1 MRNPAYCLQCDDGTL
16 LEHATRDMVFSYC
29 GRSFSAHNVLLL
41 TLRRCVRPPFC
52 FLAVPVW
59 SLAKIFS
66 HATAQR
72 RNVKAVVRRITFQ
85 IESLAALPLWARFF
99 VAISSIGTLPNK
111 ERVSAI
117 LIASKMVA
125 LTITQR
131 LNGWRL

>member
-16 LEHATRDMVFSYC
+16 LEHATRDRVFSYC

-72 RNVKAVVRRITFQ
+72 KSGSEEDSV
-85 IESLAALPLWARFF
+85 SLQVW
-99 VAISSIGTLPNK
+99 
-111 ERVSAI
+111 
-117 LIASKMVA
+117 
-125 LTITQR
+125 
-131 LNGWRL
+131 WRWHYVLGFS